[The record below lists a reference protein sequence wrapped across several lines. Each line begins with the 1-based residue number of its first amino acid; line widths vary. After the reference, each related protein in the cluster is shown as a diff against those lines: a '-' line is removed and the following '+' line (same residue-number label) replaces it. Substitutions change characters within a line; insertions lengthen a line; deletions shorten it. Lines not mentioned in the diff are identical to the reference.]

1 MDVSIDAETEALVT
15 RLVEDGRYASA
26 SEAVRHGL
34 RLLEHQ
40 RSQEDELRAMIQ
52 ASLAEGGEGSDDDLQ
67 AELDALAKRLE
78 KVPA

>member
-15 RLVEDGRYASA
+15 RRVEDGRYASA
-26 SEAVRHGL
+26 SEAVRQGL
-34 RLLEHQ
+34 RLLERR

-52 ASLAEGGEGSDDDLQ
+52 ASLAEGGEGSDGDLQ